1 MQPLAICGQKL
12 SRLISELGV
21 VTLLLSEVMGDI
33 AEAFEE
39 IKHRTLVGLQVA
51 FYFSHSRLLIIYP
64 PALRPVTDPVGSRN
78 WTDAMYIYNA
88 RIVEIAR
95 TAREVVA
102 FLQSKRNSFS
112 SLFRLPPEL
121 ICEIV
126 LCLNMNGRLRFSWI
140 SSYLRQICLARPY
153 IWADLDFSCHSP
165 FLLRCLLN
173 RAANSPLTLRQGVSL
188 HTNPMRSVTRPTR
201 YSKYEYTDH
210 RLSFP
215 LEWQPSTILERTEE
229 LNLSSS
235 FAMYTSPLEFITSSC
250 FEQPMPLLVTLKLR
264 AATLSCKPPAG
275 PRNEGHWFAGKT
287 PRLRHIS
294 FHRLSAPWH
303 DPIYKNLISL
313 ALHYPSQ
320 PISPVELVYIL
331 SKSPMLQELT
341 LQGALMEDGL
351 EESPPSAYLP
361 HLQRMHVEIN
371 QSGFDRNG
379 GSRTIR
385 LFLSLIRP
393 GPHCKLHIE
402 TNDLGAF
409 PSPTPERSWSCIL
422 QHTDTIRIAAVR
434 NRIEFHGCRDSD
446 VFWSYIAT
454 DETVLPGGFDVPD
467 FHSPAMLSGL
477 SHIADTARMPWDKV
491 TTLSVAIAD
500 RAVESIGTRLQGLAG
515 LNPPYHNFFAR
526 LFGRC
531 INLRSLSLSTTNPT
545 TILVNALSA
554 SCRTLT
560 EISIDGNIKDPI
572 LLSLWVEERCSHPRQ
587 CDKITKLLVKH
598 RDDIG
603 GGENLLPDYEDLL
616 DAAKTRF
623 TSTVPEFGWQTLQP
637 EHRDAM
643 LWQDP
648 SWDDY
653 EFLP

>member
-1 MQPLAICGQKL
+1 MC
-12 SRLISELGV
+12 V
-21 VTLLLSEVMGDI
+21 
-33 AEAFEE
+33 
-39 IKHRTLVGLQVA
+39 
-51 FYFSHSRLLIIYP
+51 
-64 PALRPVTDPVGSRN
+64 
-78 WTDAMYIYNA
+78 YNA

-102 FLQSKRNSFS
+102 FLQSKRNTFA

-126 LCLNMNGRLRFSWI
+126 LCLNMNGRLRVSWT
-140 SSYLRQICLARPY
+140 SSYLRQICLARPS

-165 FLLRCLLN
+165 FLLRCLLD
-173 RAANSPLTLRQGVSL
+173 RAANAPLTLRQGLSP

-201 YSKYEYTDH
+201 YAKYDCTDH

-215 LEWQPSTILERTEE
+215 LEWEPSTLLQRTET
-229 LNLSSS
+229 LHLSSS
-235 FAMYTSPLEFITSSC
+235 FAVCSSPLEFITSFC
-250 FEQPMPLLVTLKLR
+250 FELPMPLLVTLKLR
-264 AATLSCKPPAG
+264 ASTLSHKSPAG
-275 PRNEGHWFAGKT
+275 PRNQKHWFAGDT
-287 PRLRHIS
+287 RLLRHIS

-303 DPIYKNLISL
+303 DPIYKNLITL
-313 ALHYPSQ
+313 ALHYPSV
-320 PISPVELVYIL
+320 PISPAELVNVL
-331 SKSPMLQELT
+331 SKSPMLQELV
-341 LQGALMEDGL
+341 LQGALMEGGI
-351 EESPPSAYLP
+351 EESPAPADLP
-361 HLQRMHVEIN
+361 HLQRLHVEIN

-409 PSPTPERSWSCIL
+409 PSPRPERSCSCIL
-422 QHTDTIRIAAVR
+422 QHTDTVRITAVR
-434 NRIEFHGCRDSD
+434 NRIELHGCRDLD

-467 FHSPAMLSGL
+467 FHSPAMLAGL
-477 SHIADTARMPWDKV
+477 LHIADTARMPWDKI
-491 TTLSVAIAD
+491 TTLSVTLSD
-500 RAVESIGTRLQGLAG
+500 RAVECIGARVQGPTG
-515 LNPPYHNFFAR
+515 LNPPYHNFFTR

-545 TILVNALSA
+545 AILVNALSA

-560 EISIDGNIKDPI
+560 ELSIDGNIKDPI
-572 LLSLWVEERCSHPRQ
+572 LLSLWVEERCSNPWQ
-587 CDKITKLLVKH
+587 CEKITKLLVKH
-598 RDDIG
+598 RDDVG
-603 GGENLLPDYEDLL
+603 GRERPLPDYEELL

-623 TSTVPEFGWQTLQP
+623 TSTVPEFGWKTLQR
-637 EHRDAM
+637 EHRDLV
-643 LWQDP
+643 LWQEP
-648 SWDDY
+648 SWDDF